1 MRREI
6 LSLVAGI
13 AVLGAVGGAYV
24 AISPIGGQEEVLP
37 DAVKGT
43 LQACVPS
50 DLPSPALT
58 PVKGVPF
65 PDPEAG
71 LTDAERDALH
81 RRLWDQFVTRYTA
94 WLQCVDISKLDLH
107 ALPRHELNTSW
118 LPGQLNL
125 SEAASKANL
134 IIIGTV
140 REFSPTPFSG
150 TNTALAIDE
159 TLKGSPAPTLKI
171 AQDGGVRPTED
182 WTGVTISEGGNRAM
196 LLPGDRAVL
205 LLQEDGEDGK
215 GGYYI
220 QGVSGWFQIVNGVV
234 RANSYNEWGPSVE
247 GKTEAEFVEMIKAA
261 VNEGTALSP

>member
-81 RRLWDQFVTRYTA
+81 RRVWGEFFARDTWVVPF
-94 WLQCVDISKLDLH
+94 VDINKIDLP
-107 ALPRHELNTSW
+107 ALPEH
-118 LPGQLNL
+118 
-125 SEAASKANL
+125 
-134 IIIGTV
+134 
-140 REFSPTPFSG
+140 
-150 TNTALAIDE
+150 
-159 TLKGSPAPTLKI
+159 
-171 AQDGGVRPTED
+171 
-182 WTGVTISEGGNRAM
+182 
-196 LLPGDRAVL
+196 
-205 LLQEDGEDGK
+205 
-215 GGYYI
+215 
-220 QGVSGWFQIVNGVV
+220 
-234 RANSYNEWGPSVE
+234 
-247 GKTEAEFVEMIKAA
+247 
-261 VNEGTALSP
+261 

>member
-140 REFSPTPFSG
+140 TEFSPTPFSG
-150 TNTALAIDE
+150 PNTALAIDE

-196 LLPGDRAVL
+196 LLPGDRGVL
-205 LLQEDGEDGK
+205 LLQEDGK